1 MVSHRLGVAASAAR
15 WPTAW
20 KVAIGRPNCSRP
32 VVYSPVRRT
41 ASAHAR
47 RHRAQGHGGVL
58 DQPGQGGAGAVERT
72 EHRAGAD
79 GDAVQRRQRLGRARW
94 WCPGAA
100 GRGRAVAG
108 TRNRPTS
115 PAGVAA
121 GTTIVSA
128 TRPAGTLVRLPSRPS
143 HRRGGGPRRSAGSGR
158 RAAPPGRR
166 SARWCRRR
174 GPAAG
179 PPAGPGSPTGPR
191 AGRRGRGR
199 PGPGPGRPGARP
211 PPGPGTA
218 RAPRARR
225 RRARRARRCRAGRR
239 PPWPTTA
246 RSKRRSSP
254 CSTAR
259 TASGWPCRPAAWRPR
274 RWWPAARRSGRSPLV
289 APYLLA
295 IGMPMPKAAIRSR
308 CSSFV
313 PPRR

>member
-1 MVSHRLGVAASAAR
+1 M
-15 WPTAW
+15 
-20 KVAIGRPNCSRP
+20 
-32 VVYSPVRRT
+32 
-41 ASAHAR
+41 
-47 RHRAQGHGGVL
+47 L
-58 DQPGQGGAGAVERT
+58 DQPGQGGPGAVERT

-79 GDAVQRRQRLGRARW
+79 GDAVQRQQRLGRARGRVLA
-94 WCPGAA
+94 PPVEA
-100 GRGRAVAG
+100 GRAAG

-128 TRPAGTLVRLPSRPS
+128 TRPAGTLVRLPSRAQPPS
-143 HRRGGGPRRSAGSGR
+143 WGRAGDGRSGSGR

-191 AGRRGRGR
+191 AGRRRRGR

-259 TASGWPCRPAAWRPR
+259 TASGVALSPSSLAATSMVACCSSVRSKSTGRLPTSWPSACPCRRRRSGPAAARSSRPR
-274 RWWPAARRSGRSPLV
+274 R
-289 APYLLA
+289 
-295 IGMPMPKAAIRSR
+295 
-308 CSSFV
+308 
-313 PPRR
+313 